1 METAIRSN
9 AIRHGLGG
17 AKAVR
22 PAVNLEDKMEVGL
35 LATNAIS
42 SLVSV
47 TTAAQ
52 AGNDVLF
59 WVSIIVS
66 AVTMLSNAAL
76 AIYRK
81 WRDRDKPVDNS
92 DNVTPTDGSGTDDDG
107 GNDDGVQ

>member
-1 METAIRSN
+1 ME
-9 AIRHGLGG
+9 G
-17 AKAVR
+17 VF
-22 PAVNLEDKMEVGL
+22 

-92 DNVTPTDGSGTDDDG
+92 DNVTPTDGSGSDDDG

>member
-1 METAIRSN
+1 
-9 AIRHGLGG
+9 
-17 AKAVR
+17 
-22 PAVNLEDKMEVGL
+22 MEVGL
-35 LATNAIS
+35 LATNAVS

-92 DNVTPTDGSGTDDDG
+92 DNVTPPGDSGADDDE
-107 GNDDGVQ
+107 GNDDGIQ